1 MANQNIKKLVVLSCF
16 FPSLLLA
23 EVSADKQN
31 VQTENEKVSVKASA
45 EEGKP
50 SNKAS
55 NYKGNKARNASRFN
69 FDLEDK
75 CLAVKA

>member
-31 VQTENEKVSVKASA
+31 VQTESEKVSVKASV

-50 SNKAS
+50 PNKAS
-55 NYKGNKARNASRFN
+55 NYEGNKARNASRFK
-69 FDLEDK
+69 FRPGR
-75 CLAVKA
+75 

>member
-23 EVSADKQN
+23 EVSTDKQN
-31 VQTENEKVSVKASA
+31 VQTENEKVSVKASV

-50 SNKAS
+50 SIKAT
-55 NYKGNKARNASRFN
+55 NYEGNKARNASRFK
-69 FDLEDK
+69 FRPGR
-75 CLAVKA
+75 

>member
-23 EVSADKQN
+23 EVSVDKQN
-31 VQTENEKVSVKASA
+31 VQTESEKVAVKASA
-45 EEGKP
+45 QEGKP

-55 NYKGNKARNASRFN
+55 NYEGNKARKASRFK
-69 FDLEDK
+69 FRPGR
-75 CLAVKA
+75 

>member
-31 VQTENEKVSVKASA
+31 VQTESEKVSVKASA
-45 EEGKP
+45 QEGKP
-50 SNKAS
+50 SNKVS
-55 NYKGNKARNASRFN
+55 NYEGNKARKASRFK
-69 FDLEDK
+69 FRPGR
-75 CLAVKA
+75 

>member
-31 VQTENEKVSVKASA
+31 VQTESEKVAVKASA
-45 EEGKP
+45 QEGKP
-50 SNKAS
+50 SNKAN
-55 NYKGNKARNASRFN
+55 NYEGNKARKASRFK
-69 FDLEDK
+69 FRPGR
-75 CLAVKA
+75 

>member
-1 MANQNIKKLVVLSCF
+1 MANQNIKKIVVLSCF

-31 VQTENEKVSVKASA
+31 VQTENEKVSVKASV

-50 SNKAS
+50 SIKAT
-55 NYKGNKARNASRFN
+55 NYEGNKARNASRFK
-69 FDLEDK
+69 FRPGR
-75 CLAVKA
+75 